1 MPEYWHFDILVH
13 VDSMPPSPSA
23 TRPIFMN
30 LWCAGNKIVFIIAS
44 RKAHSDNVT
53 INRLLIHRLFIVR
66 GAYRPSTR
74 HRIKRRIT
82 IKRRSQFIQLL
93 VNHDC
98 ALTSPT
104 YLCDVRTIW
113 HSDPG
118 SSSIFRS
125 KQCSNSRFSRRRFLI
140 GRSDWDN
147 LITMNDGRLNSD
159 LQDSPL
165 CPIHHRF
172 MVWMIERLDYGESIS
187 ALKASAM
194 TSVV

>member
-30 LWCAGNKIVFIIAS
+30 LWWAGNKIVFIIAS

-53 INRLLIHRLFIVR
+53 INRLLIHRLFIAR

-82 IKRRSQFIQLL
+82 IKRNEIWRSQFIQLL

-98 ALTSPT
+98 ALTISPT

-125 KQCSNSRFSRRRFLI
+125 KQCSNSRFSRRRYFI

-159 LQDSPL
+159 LQTVHFAPSIIDL
-165 CPIHHRF
+165 WCEWLN
-172 MVWMIERLDYGESIS
+172 VWITEGAYQP
-187 ALKASAM
+187 
-194 TSVV
+194 